1 MAKTAL
7 NHAWLQIASDL
18 SSSMPGDVQYQ
29 RLVETIRAVLPCD
42 AVTLMQL
49 HDGALVPVAATGLAP
64 ELIGQRFSVDTHPRL
79 QAILQAQHPVRF
91 AADSSL
97 PDPFDG
103 WLAIDRERHAN
114 VHSCMGC
121 SLWVNQQL
129 VGALTFD
136 ALQPGLFDTITD
148 TTIAGFAALAA
159 ATLHNVGLIRMLERS
174 RAHQQEL
181 AQELVRDAHRREGT
195 LIGKSAVIQQL
206 RQHIDM
212 VAHTELNVLI
222 LGETGTGKELV
233 ARTLHARSQRKNQPL
248 VYINCAALPEQIAES
263 ELFGHVKGAF
273 TGAIQ
278 TRAGKFELANHGTLF
293 LDEIGELNISLQAKL
308 LRALQQG
315 EIQRVGADQ
324 PIQVDVRII
333 AATNRDLISEISK
346 GNFRSDLYHRLN
358 VFPIQVP
365 ALRDHTSDIPLLS
378 SYFLEQARR
387 KLALPQIG
395 LHPDALIAL
404 GQYDWPGNVRELEHL
419 LMRASL
425 RAAGQNQQGKILIQ
439 PEHLDLPAARPAV
452 RLAETTTK
460 VLSTNDPITKEPIA
474 DDILHTEHQEFIS
487 LREAIDQFQRQ
498 LIQQTLELSHGNWSE
513 AARRLQ
519 IDRANLSRLSLRLG
533 IKG

>member
-1 MAKTAL
+1 
-7 NHAWLQIASDL
+7 
-18 SSSMPGDVQYQ
+18 
-29 RLVETIRAVLPCD
+29 
-42 AVTLMQL
+42 
-49 HDGALVPVAATGLAP
+49 
-64 ELIGQRFSVDTHPRL
+64 
-79 QAILQAQHPVRF
+79 
-91 AADSSL
+91 
-97 PDPFDG
+97 
-103 WLAIDRERHAN
+103 
-114 VHSCMGC
+114 MGC

-195 LIGKSAVIQQL
+195 LIGKSTVIHQL

-212 VAHTELNVLI
+212 VAHTDLNVLI
-222 LGETGTGKELV
+222 QGETGTGKELV
-233 ARTLHARSQRKNQPL
+233 ARTLHAHSQRKHQPL

-278 TRAGKFELANHGTLF
+278 ARAGKFELANHGTLF
-293 LDEIGELNISLQAKL
+293 LDEIGELNINLQAKL

-324 PIQVDVRII
+324 PVQVDVRII
-333 AATNRDLISEISK
+333 AATNRDLIREISK

-365 ALRDHTSDIPLLS
+365 ALRDHTSDLPQLS

-395 LHPDALIAL
+395 LHPDALVAL
-404 GQYDWPGNVRELEHL
+404 EQYDWPGNVRELEHL

-425 RAAGQNQQGKILIQ
+425 RAAGQCPQGKILIQ
-439 PEHLDLPAARPAV
+439 STHLDLPT
-452 RLAETTTK
+452 EIQ
-460 VLSTNDPITKEPIA
+460 SIHSIDQHTKERA
-474 DDILHTEHQEFIS
+474 TDDILQPDHHEVIS
-487 LREAIDQFQRQ
+487 LRDAIDHFQRQ
-498 LIQQTLELSHGNWSE
+498 LIQQTLELTHGNWSE